1 MFKNHKK
8 NSKKIQNYL
17 HFLEPNK
24 NKTENRPK
32 TVLNCNKSVTITK
45 QFDVSKFFNT
55 NVFLTQTKIFQKTGK
70 LTDHPNLT
78 RSNTQGRLLL
88 KGKNVKK

>member
-1 MFKNHKK
+1 LFKNHKK

-24 NKTENRPK
+24 NKTENRQK

-45 QFDVSKFFNT
+45 QFDGSKFLTLFLTLFFNT
-55 NVFLTQTKIFQKTGK
+55 DKNISKNGKI
-70 LTDHPNLT
+70 N
-78 RSNTQGRLLL
+78 
-88 KGKNVKK
+88 